1 MPAWRAQV
9 SEEAPAAAENR
20 PSAGDW
26 STYRRLLGYVRP
38 YWFVF
43 LLAIIGFLVGSAA
56 EAYFVKLFGDLID
69 NWDDIVVHASWAIPA
84 TMCLVALVRGSGE
97 VIGEMSLLLDLPRTA
112 TVRACDDIRVFAMDR
127 AAFEQLVEDGDV
139 AALKFGM
146 ALSRVLASRVVDL
159 NSKLVALARER
170 GESVPESREPVGLSE
185 DFMGWWDTYS

>member
-1 MPAWRAQV
+1 MRAAWERPMQ
-9 SEEAPAAAENR
+9 SELTRCLKALPIFASLSEVELERIQDTGRVEYYGNNAPVLSEGESGPRMVVILEGSVDVLRSDSEGN
-20 PSAGDW
+20 
-26 STYRRLLGYVRP
+26 LHK
-38 YWFVF
+38 
-43 LLAIIGFLVGSAA
+43 LAHLTV
-56 EAYFVKLFGDLID
+56 
-69 NWDDIVVHASWAIPA
+69 
-84 TMCLVALVRGSGE
+84 GE

-170 GESVPESREPVGLSE
+170 GESVPESRESVGLSE

>member
-1 MPAWRAQV
+1 MQSELTRCLKALPIFASLSEVELERIQDTGRVEYYGNNAQV
-9 SEEAPAAAENR
+9 LSEGENGPR
-20 PSAGDW
+20 MVVILEGSVDVLRSDSEGN
-26 STYRRLLGYVRP
+26 LHK
-38 YWFVF
+38 
-43 LLAIIGFLVGSAA
+43 LAHL
-56 EAYFVKLFGDLID
+56 
-69 NWDDIVVHASWAIPA
+69 
-84 TMCLVALVRGSGE
+84 TTGE
-97 VIGEMSLLLDLPRTA
+97 VLGEMSLLLDLPRTA

-170 GESVPESREPVGLSE
+170 GESVPESSDPVGLSE